1 MTYTIRFNKQV
12 NWRRFAKL
20 PLSDRKKIK
29 AAMAQKLTTYPDLF
43 GKPLRLSL
51 RGHWSLRIGE
61 YRVIY
66 RMRGVTV
73 EIMLIGHRSTI
84 YDDAKGILG

>member
-1 MTYTIRFNKQV
+1 MTYVIRFNKQV
-12 NWRRFAKL
+12 DWKRFAKL
-20 PLSDRKKIK
+20 PVSDRRQIK
-29 AAMAQKLTTYPDLF
+29 VAMKQKLSTHPDLF

-51 RGHWSLRIGE
+51 RGHWSLRIGD

-66 RMRGVTV
+66 CIAGKIV

-84 YDDAKGILG
+84 YGEAEKILG